1 MQSPDSPAAHRGL
14 PVPPPPPLP
23 AGRESRWLPA
33 IGALAVILFVSVGGF
48 LLAGEPTAAGQ
59 ELTGDEGKPGAPV
72 SVGPVSVRPAP
83 GWTVAEQI
91 PDPPQLRLNGG
102 AAQLYVVVPPAQG
115 AAEELLHG
123 YVDQALAP
131 QARQLSVSAVRPVEL
146 PSGQPASLLSYV
158 GSFEGVASPLEGEVL
173 ALVSPVGTPVVF
185 DGWAPEGL
193 WVAAREEVRSMIA
206 TAEIA

>member
-14 PVPPPPPLP
+14 QVPPSPPPP
-23 AGRESRWLPA
+23 ARQESRWLPA

-59 ELTGDEGKPGAPV
+59 ELTGDRGTPGAPV

-115 AAEELLHG
+115 RAEELLHG

-131 QARQLSVSAVRPVEL
+131 QARQLSVSDVRPVEL

-173 ALVSPVGTPVVF
+173 ALVSPAGTPVVF

-193 WVAAREEVRSMIA
+193 WVAVREEVRTMIA

>member
-1 MQSPDSPAAHRGL
+1 MQSPDSAAAHRGL
-14 PVPPPPPLP
+14 PVPPPPPPP
-23 AGRESRWLPA
+23 ARRESRWLPA

-59 ELTGDEGKPGAPV
+59 ELTGDRGTPGAPV

-91 PDPPQLRLNGG
+91 PDPPQLRLNAGS
-102 AAQLYVVVPPAQG
+102 AQLYVVVPPAQG
-115 AAEELLHG
+115 RAEELLHG

-131 QARQLSVSAVRPVEL
+131 QARQLSVSADRPVEL
-146 PSGQPASLLSYV
+146 PSGQPASLLSYG

-173 ALVSPVGTPVVF
+173 ALVSPAGTPVVF

-193 WVAAREEVRSMIA
+193 WVGVREEVRTMIA